1 MTGFDA
7 RTTRACNI
15 AAWILAGAGLALTL
29 ALHLIPALIS
39 ALLVYE
45 LVHILAPWLR
55 IGRMR
60 RRQARLAAVV
70 VLVVV
75 IVLLMTL
82 AVIGLIAFVR
92 GEIGGVSSLLKQIA
106 DILESL
112 KSQLPAGLVERLPTD
127 VEHLKDQ
134 AMVWVREHAADVQHL
149 GTVAGRA
156 AAHILIGIVVG
167 AVLSIHEMHATDA
180 YGPLASALMARASRL
195 AAAFRRVVF
204 GQLRISAINTFLT
217 ALYLIVA
224 LPIAG
229 IHLPLAKTLIAITFV
244 VGLLP
249 VVGNLI
255 SNALIVLLSLSISPW
270 VGVTSLIFLI
280 VIHKLE
286 YFLNAY
292 IIGTQVRAHAWELL
306 IAMAVL
312 EAAFGVPGLVAAPIF
327 YAYLKDEL
335 VSEKLV

>member
-1 MTGFDA
+1 MTNGDA
-7 RTTRACNI
+7 RTIRACNI
-15 AAWILAGAGLALTL
+15 AAWTLAGLALVLVL
-29 ALHLIPALIS
+29 AFHLVAALIS

-45 LVHILAPWLR
+45 LVHVLAPWLR
-55 IGRMR
+55 IGTMR

-70 VLVVV
+70 VLVAV
-75 IVLLMTL
+75 IVLLLTL
-82 AVIGLIAFVR
+82 SVVGLIAFVR
-92 GEIGGVSSLLKQIA
+92 GEVTGVPMLLQQIA
-106 DILESL
+106 GILDSL
-112 KSQLPAGLVERLPTD
+112 KAQLPASLVERLPSD
-127 VEHLKDQ
+127 GEHLREQ
-134 AMVWVREHAADVQHL
+134 ALLWVREHAGEVQHM

-156 AAHILIGIVVG
+156 FAHIVIGIVVG
-167 AVLSIHEMHATDA
+167 AVMSVHEMHAANT
-180 YGPLASALMARASRL
+180 YGPLATALMGRASRL

-204 GQLRISAINTFLT
+204 GQLRISAINTVLT
-217 ALYLIVA
+217 AIYLVVA

-255 SNALIVLLSLSISPW
+255 SNTLIVVMSLSVSPW
-270 VGVTSLIFLI
+270 VALTSLIFLI

-312 EAAFGVPGLVAAPIF
+312 EAAFGVPGLIAAPIF